1 MSDAR
6 ERRRHYRL
14 RYPEDLRP
22 TVVIS
27 GVQRSL
33 TEVSVRGVRFV
44 TPPLGYAEG
53 QIVRVELN
61 LMAQAPL
68 VSEAVVLRTERDE
81 VILWLTE
88 EIDHAVILREQ
99 RRLIRRARMDNN
111 PDTLNLL
118 RTWPPP
124 PRLS

>member
-1 MSDAR
+1 MLY
-6 ERRRHYRL
+6 E
-14 RYPEDLRP
+14 
-22 TVVIS
+22 VI
-27 GVQRSL
+27 
-33 TEVSVRGVRFV
+33 T
-44 TPPLGYAEG
+44 AEG
-53 QIVRVELN
+53 QIVRVELT
-61 LMAQAPL
+61 LTAQAPL